1 MIKLRHLTED
11 DLEKVLNWR
20 TSEHVTK
27 YMFSDIEYN
36 LDKQKEWLYK
46 NKTDP
51 NKQTWMIVY
60 NDFDIGVISLSDI
73 DLINKRCFFGYY
85 VGEISMRGKGL
96 ARHLLCNI
104 QDYVFDN
111 LQMNKLCGDI
121 FAFNEIA
128 LKVRKKYG
136 SEIEGVFKQHIYKNG
151 QFHDVLR
158 MAILKEKWLSIR
170 EEYNYEQINI
180 ESFEQIGEK

>member
-11 DLEKVLNWR
+11 DLKKVLKWR
-20 TSEHVTK
+20 TSEQVTK

-36 LDKQKEWLYK
+36 HSKQKKWFYE
-46 NKTDP
+46 NKSNP

-60 NDFDIGVISLSDI
+60 NDFDIGIIDLSDI

-85 VGEISMRGKGL
+85 IGEIAVRGKGL
-96 ARHLLCNI
+96 ASQLLCNI
-104 QDYVFDN
+104 HDYVFHD

-128 LKVRKKYG
+128 IKVREKHG

-151 QFHDVLR
+151 QFHDVVR

-170 EEYNYEQINI
+170 DEFNYEQISI
-180 ESFEQIGEK
+180 ELF